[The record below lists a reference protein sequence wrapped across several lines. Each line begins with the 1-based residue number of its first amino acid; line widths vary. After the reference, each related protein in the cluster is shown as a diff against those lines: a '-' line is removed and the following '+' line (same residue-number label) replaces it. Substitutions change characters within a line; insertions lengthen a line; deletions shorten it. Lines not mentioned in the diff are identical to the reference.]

1 MPRLKSNVKKVR
13 KNFEFPLK
21 HVDMI
26 EQLRT
31 MMEFGSEQEVLRY
44 AIAQCFY
51 LESAIKSDGCQ
62 VIIRDKDGKERAIIF
77 K

>member
-13 KNFEFPLK
+13 KNFELPLK

-26 EQLRT
+26 DQLRA

-44 AIAQCFY
+44 AISQCFY
-51 LESAIKSDGCQ
+51 LESAIKMDGCQ
-62 VIIRDKDGKERAIIF
+62 VIIRDKEGKDRAVIF

>member
-1 MPRLKSNVKKVR
+1 MPRIKSSVKKVR
-13 KNFEFPLK
+13 KNYELPLK
-21 HVDMI
+21 HVSMI

-44 AIAQCFY
+44 AISQCFY
-51 LESAIKSDGCQ
+51 LESAIKEGCWLM
-62 VIIRDKDGKERAIIF
+62 IRDKEGKERAIIF